1 MIELPRACFLAD
13 TIAAHA
19 DFFSFGTND
28 LTQTALGFSRDDIE
42 GKILAPYIEG
52 KIFDR
57 SPFETLDTPG
67 VGQLVRMGA
76 WLGTQGEAVA
86 EARRLR
92 RARRRPGLDRLLPQ
106 LGPGLRVLLA
116 VPRAGGTRGGGSGR
130 DPPRRRRRL
139 VSGMR
144 AAHAR
149 VRAGLGAGVT
159 ACMAALVLC
168 GVAHA
173 EVKGAATITFPPAMT
188 VGDTGR
194 PAVLTVANTNDE
206 ADDGRTNT
214 VCNAGDPSPCVAG
227 ERGLTLIPS
236 CKQLLAGLCSPAGAD
251 PGVFALSATGAG
263 RAGSRCAGLVFDI
276 AVSDPVTGA
285 VRFTVS
291 GAPGAHVTLQPTAPL
306 SFCLIDFTID
316 VLKAPA
322 GDSNPALAGV
332 QTAQVTQ
339 HTQHAN
345 GTGAPVAAAVN
356 TTTITRAAPTI
367 ASTASPSVNLGGGQI
382 TDAAVVSGR
391 VTPVEGA
398 TIDFRLYDP
407 DDVTCA
413 GAPVFE
419 SLGVPYPAGGGA
431 VTSAPFTPTKVGTYR
446 WIAAYS
452 GDANNLPVSGT
463 CDAAGESVLVNPP
476 APGAFTNLPP
486 GRRWNV
492 GLLLRPAGDDHRHRA
507 EDHQRDAGRRR
518 DHRRPRRRDD
528 QRARRQ
534 RPHLRRPR
542 QRQGQRRQRQRQDP
556 RRGR

>member
-1 MIELPRACFLAD
+1 
-13 TIAAHA
+13 
-19 DFFSFGTND
+19 
-28 LTQTALGFSRDDIE
+28 
-42 GKILAPYIEG
+42 
-52 KIFDR
+52 
-57 SPFETLDTPG
+57 
-67 VGQLVRMGA
+67 
-76 WLGTQGEAVA
+76 
-86 EARRLR
+86 
-92 RARRRPGLDRLLPQ
+92 
-106 LGPGLRVLLA
+106 
-116 VPRAGGTRGGGSGR
+116 
-130 DPPRRRRRL
+130 
-139 VSGMR
+139 MR

-486 GRRWNV
+486 GGAATSGYCFGRPATIIATGQKTINGTPGADVIIGGPAGETINGRGGNDLICAGRGNDKV
-492 GLLLRPAGDDHRHRA
+492 SGGSGNDKIRGEAGNDKLSGGSGADLLLGSGGADDLRAGAGNDRAAGGDGTDRIDGGSGDDVL
-507 EDHQRDAGRRR
+507 
-518 DHRRPRRRDD
+518 DD
-528 QRARRQ
+528 QKLGGGGRDRILGGTGRDRIRTAGGAADVVDCGAGLDSLLRDRSDRQ
-534 RPHLRRPR
+534 
-542 QRQGQRRQRQRQDP
+542 QRCERVT
-556 RRGR
+556 RG